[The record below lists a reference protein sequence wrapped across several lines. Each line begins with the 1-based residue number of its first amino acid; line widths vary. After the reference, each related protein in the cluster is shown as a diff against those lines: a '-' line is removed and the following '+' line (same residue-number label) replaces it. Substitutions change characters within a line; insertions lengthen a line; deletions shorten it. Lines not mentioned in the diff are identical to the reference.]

1 MSLFTFC
8 LKVGTITH
16 VVCGTYPDVLS
27 LFFSEVSDDES
38 CHCLSLR
45 FLPGLQIHCTVLY
58 VILSTWFSVKLA
70 GHCVEVWVAI
80 KVLWAVMI
88 GRCEPPSHLS
98 SPPRSGALPVSLK
111 APADGRF
118 KMSITIYI
126 IVWFSPPKLFRG
138 RAMSM
143 YMITLFHFQRHDHD
157 FGHHQFVG
165 YL

>member
-98 SPPRSGALPVSLK
+98 SPPRSGALPVLLK
-111 APADGRF
+111 ASADEYHHLYHRV
-118 KMSITIYI
+118 I
-126 IVWFSPPKLFRG
+126 FSTK
-138 RAMSM
+138 
-143 YMITLFHFQRHDHD
+143 TFQRSGNEHVHDNSLSLPKSWSWFWSSPVFLD
-157 FGHHQFVG
+157 ICN
-165 YL
+165 L